1 MNINE
6 DVGIVHDIIFY
17 NVVYFSRKNMF
28 AHPVGLDFYQ
38 QAIQLPHY
46 DALISSK
53 NCPTPPESLFP
64 FFHTDGLRSSVV
76 TAYVNK
82 HCNLFQLNTKNFLSL
97 FLDKSNFKKF
107 AITYYFGSSFNE
119 KELQKLCLAEGETV
133 ARAMSILS
141 ETLSIKYFIDMFYHF
156 NQLVDNMI
164 DHLKELIPIIT
175 SYHTAHKTETLDIL
189 QRFISKEN
197 QCLIRKSVIIPDEE
211 TLISLDRQTFSVCY
225 LDQSIIKSTSQG
237 RKHFFVLGCDWA
249 AYVSNAIDYRHV
261 TMKSL
266 MISLGHP
273 TKIEIINE
281 LRKRELTISQL
292 ARRLQLAR
300 TSISRY
306 IEDLLDELV
315 IIKARKSGAEIYY
328 RLNAIY
334 FQYAKDTISK
344 YLDDTLLDI
353 DKLL

>member
-6 DVGIVHDIIFY
+6 DVGIIHDTIFY

-46 DALISSK
+46 DTLISSK
-53 NCPTPPESLFP
+53 NCPEPPKSLFP
-64 FFHTDGLRSSVV
+64 FFYTDGLRSSVV

-82 HCNLFQLNTKNFLSL
+82 HCNLFQLNTENFLSL
-97 FLDKSNFKKF
+97 FFDKSSFKKF
-107 AITYYFGSSFNE
+107 VMSYYFESSFNE
-119 KELQKLCLAEGETV
+119 KDLQRLCLAEGETV

-141 ETLSIKYFIDMFYHF
+141 ETLPIKYFVDMFFHF
-156 NQLVDNMI
+156 NKLVDNMI
-164 DHLKELIPIIT
+164 EHLKGLIPIMT
-175 SYHTAHKTETLDIL
+175 SYHSTHKTETLDIL
-189 QRFISKEN
+189 QKFISKEN

-211 TLISLDRQTFSVCY
+211 TLISLDRQTYSVCY
-225 LDQSIIKSTSQG
+225 LNQSIIKSSSQG
-237 RKHFFVLGCDWA
+237 QKHFFVLGCDWA
-249 AYVSNAIDYRHV
+249 AYVSHAIDYRHV
-261 TMKSL
+261 TMQSL

-334 FQYAKDTISK
+334 FKHAKETFNQ
-344 YLDDTLLDI
+344 YLDETILDI